1 MQLRHLKTLL
11 PPSDKGLNPVTA
23 ICWSPNNMLFAAVT
37 TDRVVHL
44 FDADGERQD
53 KFATKPAP
61 KGLKNYTVNG
71 LAFSPDSTKLAIAQ
85 SDNIVYVY
93 NLGSAW
99 GDKKSICNRFTQA
112 SPVTSIVWPSQ
123 EEGSIVFGLGEGK
136 VRVGQTKNNKSATL
150 YKANSY
156 TLAVAANSDGNAI
169 VSSHI
174 DGSIYRFYFGDG
186 ARGPSYAK

>member
-1 MQLRHLKTLL
+1 MR
-11 PPSDKGLNPVTA
+11 
-23 ICWSPNNMLFAAVT
+23 FAAVT

-61 KGLKNYTVNG
+61 KGLKTYTVNG

-99 GDKKSICNRFTQA
+99 GDKKSICNRFTQ
-112 SPVTSIVWPSQ
+112 SRCV
-123 EEGSIVFGLGEGK
+123 
-136 VRVGQTKNNKSATL
+136 
-150 YKANSY
+150 
-156 TLAVAANSDGNAI
+156 
-169 VSSHI
+169 
-174 DGSIYRFYFGDG
+174 
-186 ARGPSYAK
+186 